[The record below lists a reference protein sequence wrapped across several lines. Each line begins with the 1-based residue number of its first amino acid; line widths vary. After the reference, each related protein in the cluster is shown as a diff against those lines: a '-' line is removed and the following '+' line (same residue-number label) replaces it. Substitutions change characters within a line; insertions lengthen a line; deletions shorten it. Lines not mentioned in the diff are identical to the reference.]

1 MPYKEY
7 SDMNTEISLLKSK
20 FLAYLGIETVD
31 NFFRRFIIDLHNSKP
46 NLSENWKEFKFSWT
60 KENLK
65 KSDFPFIDG
74 LIPVIS
80 QRAHSVLQ
88 PLINKNVEFLPIN
101 VAGER
106 FYIVNVLTVYSKIVN
121 LKDSYEYHYA
131 LYPTDKWDPIFKINE
146 KITPLFVTADVKNAI
161 EENHLTGCKFIKC
174 RITERGFLSKLFGK

>member
-1 MPYKEY
+1 
-7 SDMNTEISLLKSK
+7 MNTEIYLCKCKS
-20 FLAYLGIETVD
+20 LAYRHLESDDAEFGEVML
-31 NFFRRFIIDLHNSKP
+31 NLHHNEPMLSK
-46 NLSENWKEFKFSWT
+46 SWKEFNFSWST
-60 KENLK
+60 ENLENP
-65 KSDFPFIDG
+65 DFPFIDG
-74 LIPVIS
+74 FIPVFS
-80 QRAHSVLQ
+80 QKAYKVLQ
-88 PLINKNVEFLPIN
+88 PLIKNNVEFLPIN

-161 EENHLTGCKFIKC
+161 EKNHLTGCKFIKC

>member
-1 MPYKEY
+1 M
-7 SDMNTEISLLKSK
+7 SIEIFLFKSK
-20 FLAYLGIETVD
+20 FLAYLGIETD
-31 NFFRRFIIDLHNSKP
+31 DSKFKDFILDLQHSKH
-46 NLSENWKEFKFSWT
+46 NLSENWKEFSFSWT

-65 KSDFPFIDG
+65 KCDFPFIDG
-74 LIPVIS
+74 FIPVFS
-80 QRAHSVLQ
+80 QKAYKVLQ
-88 PLINKNVEFLPIN
+88 PLIKNNVEFLPIN

-161 EENHLTGCKFIKC
+161 EKNHLTGCKFIKC